1 MVCWLD
7 SIPPRNLI
15 FLEVGD
21 NLITYRL
28 VEIIIAVLEDKRVAF
43 IAKDSTTFV
52 TREDIR

>member
-43 IAKDSTTFV
+43 LVKDSTTFV